1 MSTFTVAGVSTQY
14 GITKVRFANDLVS
27 RFKLL
32 SKGGHSPLELM
43 ELPRGMTKSEACQY
57 LLDTGGVYEQW
68 SGLIIETMGK
78 KQGTVASKPAKA
90 PAKSAPAK
98 APAKPVPAKKAVP
111 AKAPKAPKAIED
123 DLELEELKQL
133 AELEDAPI

>member
-14 GITKVRFANDLVS
+14 GVTKVRFANDLVS

-43 ELPRGMTKSEACQY
+43 ELPKAMTKSEACQH
-57 LLDTGGVYEQW
+57 LLDTGGAYEQW

-78 KQGTVASKPAKA
+78 KQGTVASKPVKAKA
-90 PAKSAPAK
+90 APVKAK
-98 APAKPVPAKKAVP
+98 AV
-111 AKAPKAPKAIED
+111 APKKVAAPKVVKAKVVED

-133 AELEDAPI
+133 AELEDAPY

>member
-43 ELPRGMTKSEACQY
+43 ELPKAMTKSDACQY

-90 PAKSAPAK
+90 APAK

-111 AKAPKAPKAIED
+111 AKTPKAPKAIED

-133 AELEDAPI
+133 AAA

>member
-14 GITKVRFANDLVS
+14 GITKVRFANDMVS
-27 RFKLL
+27 RYKLL
-32 SKGGHSPLELM
+32 SKGGHSPLELI

-57 LLDTGGVYEQW
+57 LIDTGGVFEQW

-78 KQGTVASKPAKA
+78 KQGTVASKPVKAKA
-90 PAKSAPAK
+90 APVKAK
-98 APAKPVPAKKAVP
+98 AV
-111 AKAPKAPKAIED
+111 APKKVAASKVVKAKVVED

-133 AELEDAPI
+133 AELEDAPY

>member
-14 GITKVRFANDLVS
+14 GITKVRFANDMVS
-27 RFKLL
+27 RYKLL
-32 SKGGHSPLELM
+32 SKGGHSPLELI

-57 LLDTGGVYEQW
+57 LIDTGGVFEQW

-78 KQGTVASKPAKA
+78 KQGTVVSKPVKAKA
-90 PAKSAPAK
+90 APVKAK
-98 APAKPVPAKKAVP
+98 AV
-111 AKAPKAPKAIED
+111 APKKVAAPKVVKAKVVED

>member
-14 GITKVRFANDLVS
+14 GITKVRFANDMVS
-27 RFKLL
+27 RYKLL
-32 SKGGHSPLELM
+32 SKGGHSPLELI

-57 LLDTGGVYEQW
+57 LLDTGGVFEQW

-78 KQGTVASKPAKA
+78 KQGTVISKPVKAKAKAAPVKAKTVA
-90 PAKSAPAK
+90 PAKVA
-98 APAKPVPAKKAVP
+98 
-111 AKAPKAPKAIED
+111 APKVVKAKVVED

-133 AELEDAPI
+133 AELDDAPI

>member
-78 KQGTVASKPAKA
+78 KQGTVISKPVKAKA
-90 PAKSAPAK
+90 KAAPVKAK
-98 APAKPVPAKKAVP
+98 AVAPTKVA
-111 AKAPKAPKAIED
+111 APKVVKAKVVED

>member
-32 SKGGHSPLELM
+32 SKGGHSPLELT

-78 KQGTVASKPAKA
+78 KQGTVISKPVKAKA
-90 PAKSAPAK
+90 KAAPVKAKTVASTKVA
-98 APAKPVPAKKAVP
+98 
-111 AKAPKAPKAIED
+111 APKVVKAKVVED

>member
-14 GITKVRFANDLVS
+14 GITKVRFANDMVS
-27 RFKLL
+27 RYKLL
-32 SKGGHSPLELM
+32 SKSGHSPLELI

-57 LLDTGGVYEQW
+57 LLDTGGVFEQW

-78 KQGTVASKPAKA
+78 KQGTVISKPVKAKAKAAPVKAKTVA
-90 PAKSAPAK
+90 PAKVA
-98 APAKPVPAKKAVP
+98 
-111 AKAPKAPKAIED
+111 APKVVKAKVVED

>member
-14 GITKVRFANDLVS
+14 GITKVRFANDMVS
-27 RFKLL
+27 RYKLL
-32 SKGGHSPLELM
+32 SKGGHSPLELIEM
-43 ELPRGMTKSEACQY
+43 PRGMTKSEACQY
-57 LLDTGGVYEQW
+57 LLDTGGVFEQW

-78 KQGTVASKPAKA
+78 KQGTVISKPVKAKA
-90 PAKSAPAK
+90 KAAPAK
-98 APAKPVPAKKAVP
+98 AKTVAPAKVA
-111 AKAPKAPKAIED
+111 APKVVKAKVVED

>member
-14 GITKVRFANDLVS
+14 GVTKVRFANDLVS

-32 SKGGHSPLELM
+32 SKGGHSPLELT

-57 LLDTGGVYEQW
+57 LLDTGGVFEQW

-78 KQGTVASKPAKA
+78 KQGTVISKPVKAKAKAAPVKAKAVA
-90 PAKSAPAK
+90 PAKVA
-98 APAKPVPAKKAVP
+98 
-111 AKAPKAPKAIED
+111 APKVVKAKVVED

>member
-32 SKGGHSPLELM
+32 SKGGHSPLELT

-57 LLDTGGVYEQW
+57 LLDTGGVFEQW

-78 KQGTVASKPAKA
+78 KQGTVISKPVKAKA
-90 PAKSAPAK
+90 KAAPVKAKTVAPTKVA
-98 APAKPVPAKKAVP
+98 
-111 AKAPKAPKAIED
+111 APKVVKAKVVED

>member
-43 ELPRGMTKSEACQY
+43 ELPRGMTKSEACQH

-78 KQGTVASKPAKA
+78 KQGTVASKPVKAKA
-90 PAKSAPAK
+90 APVKAK
-98 APAKPVPAKKAVP
+98 AVAAKKTA
-111 AKAPKAPKAIED
+111 APKVVKAKVVED

-133 AELEDAPI
+133 AELEDAPY

>member
-14 GITKVRFANDLVS
+14 GVTKVRFANDLVS

-43 ELPRGMTKSEACQY
+43 ELPRGMTKSEACQH
-57 LLDTGGVYEQW
+57 LLDTGGVFEQW

-78 KQGTVASKPAKA
+78 KQGTVASKPVKAKA
-90 PAKSAPAK
+90 APVKAK
-98 APAKPVPAKKAVP
+98 AV
-111 AKAPKAPKAIED
+111 APKKVAAPKVVKAKVVED

-133 AELEDAPI
+133 AELEDAPY

>member
-43 ELPRGMTKSEACQY
+43 ELPRGMTKSEACQH
-57 LLDTGGVYEQW
+57 LLDTGGVFEQW
-68 SGLIIETMGK
+68 SGIIIETMGK
-78 KQGTVASKPAKA
+78 KQGTVASKPVKAKA
-90 PAKSAPAK
+90 APVKAK
-98 APAKPVPAKKAVP
+98 AV
-111 AKAPKAPKAIED
+111 APKKVAAPKIVKAKVVED

>member
-43 ELPRGMTKSEACQY
+43 ELPRGMTKSEACQH
-57 LLDTGGVYEQW
+57 LLDTGGVFEQW

-78 KQGTVASKPAKA
+78 KQGTVASKPVKAKA
-90 PAKSAPAK
+90 APVKAK
-98 APAKPVPAKKAVP
+98 
-111 AKAPKAPKAIED
+111 AKAPKKVAAPKIVKAKVVED

>member
-32 SKGGHSPLELM
+32 SKGGHSPLELI
-43 ELPRGMTKSEACQY
+43 ELPKGMTKSEACQY
-57 LLDTGGVYEQW
+57 LLDTGGVFEQW

-78 KQGTVASKPAKA
+78 KQGTVISKPVKAKA
-90 PAKSAPAK
+90 KAAPVK
-98 APAKPVPAKKAVP
+98 TKAV
-111 AKAPKAPKAIED
+111 APKKVAAPKVVKAKVVED